1 MLERARNRPDFGNA
15 GEIDIL
21 LNAAKIC
28 QQKRLSS
35 GRSTTRVSDA
45 ILDAADF
52 DENFDRANKN
62 EASVPKLFEGVVG
75 STFGTEWIDF
85 APQQVFVEIKKMT
98 NNDDYFHDEL
108 QVPPTRHADEFLFSW
123 HLRYG

>member
-75 STFGTEWIDF
+75 FLKCHFSVQYGVCF
-85 APQQVFVEIKKMT
+85 A
-98 NNDDYFHDEL
+98 
-108 QVPPTRHADEFLFSW
+108 A
-123 HLRYG
+123 